1 MAHTVPGLV
10 LALPGLVQVPMLL
23 SGLVTV
29 LLSAP
34 VAPRLLN
41 QALSITSPAKLEV
54 LPSIP
59 APSPPPHSVRML
71 AGLQQPRWDDGVVDG
86 SARGLTV
93 QHPPPPPGQPLHTCS
108 HQHAAF
114 FPKNFPVSPRAALTP
129 PGNPTAGGP
138 VSCPPPTL
146 FFQPPQTEILGKM
159 LHSWATSQVLEME
172 LAVPYS
178 SQGLC
183 LQQSSC
189 RHP

>member
-34 VAPRLLN
+34 VAPQLLN
-41 QALSITSPAKLEV
+41 QAPSITSLAELEV

-71 AGLQQPRWDDGVVDG
+71 AGLQQPQWDDGVVDG

-114 FPKNFPVSPRAALTP
+114 FPKNFPCLPQGSPGPSWESHSWGSCQL
-129 PGNPTAGGP
+129 PTAH
-138 VSCPPPTL
+138 L
-146 FFQPPQTEILGKM
+146 ILP
-159 LHSWATSQVLEME
+159 ATTDGD
-172 LAVPYS
+172 PW
-178 SQGLC
+178 
-183 LQQSSC
+183 
-189 RHP
+189 